1 MGSNSWTLQMKFL
14 NVLVC
19 LWSTGSAAVTE
30 PVSECG
36 HYHTKCTAPDVRT
49 HEDYSLYSYPLS
61 VNLWEVFNQI
71 RDLAFHSIYHTMIQM
86 KIKEFV
92 EGGMTK
98 DQAKAQMALLQQNP
112 SINATLQAQAY
123 AISAD
128 GDKLRTHGCWCS
140 KSNPN
145 IGRKTGG
152 RATDLVD
159 YICKLYIERNDCLM
173 LEGGTCQN
181 YTLKRD
187 ADPANWKMVS
197 PTGEEYSEYWAKV
210 WVGTIGLLIPEQA
223 VYIEDNVDEC
233 MRAKAKT
240 AYEVINMES
249 IAIRGGNTP
258 EGLANMYQAKNPFQT
273 NWDGWKPNAYCGE
286 ENDVPQF
293 HKKKCVGYPPHVVA
307 VWND

>member
-1 MGSNSWTLQMKFL
+1 MKFF
-14 NVLVC
+14 NTLVFH
-19 LWSTGSAAVTE
+19 LSTAFAAVTE

-61 VNLWEVFNQI
+61 VNFEEIINQL
-71 RDLAFHSIYHTMIQM
+71 RDLTFASFYNAIIQQ
-86 KIKEFV
+86 KIREMMDA
-92 EGGMTK
+92 GMTK
-98 DQAKAQMALLQQNP
+98 DQAKAQISVIQQNP
-112 SINATLQAQAY
+112 SINATLQATAY

-128 GDKLRTHGCWCS
+128 SDKLHTHGCWCS
-140 KSNPN
+140 KGNPN

-152 RATDLVD
+152 RATDIVD
-159 YICKLYIERNDCLM
+159 YVCKLYIERNDCLM
-173 LEGGTCQN
+173 LEGGACQKF
-181 YTLKRD
+181 TLKRD

-197 PTGEEYSEYWAKV
+197 PSGEEYKEYWAKV

-223 VYIEDNVDEC
+223 VYIEDNEEEC
-233 MRAKAKT
+233 MLAKAKT
-240 AYEVINMES
+240 AYEVVNMLS
-249 IAIRGGNTP
+249 PLMRGGSTP
-258 EGLANMYQAKNPFQT
+258 EGLALMYQAKNPFQT

-293 HKKKCVGYPPHVVA
+293 HKKKCVGISPHVLA